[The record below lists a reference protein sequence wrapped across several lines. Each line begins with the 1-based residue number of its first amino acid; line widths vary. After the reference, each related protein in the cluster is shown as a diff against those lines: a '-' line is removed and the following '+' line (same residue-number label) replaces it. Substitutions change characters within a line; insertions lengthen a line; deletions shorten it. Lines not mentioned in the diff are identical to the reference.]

1 MNKKLKENFNIIYKQ
16 EYRID
21 LYNKLAEKE
30 KELKEIKSILPFD
43 LKDGEKLMKVKFIS
57 DDKKIH
63 FPVICK
69 NTDKVSR
76 LEQLIYDEYPEYFE
90 SQNINY
96 FVNEQKIN
104 IFKSLEDNKINNNST
119 IKIKFLDN

>member
-1 MNKKLKENFNIIYKQ
+1 MNKKFNENLNIINKQ
-16 EYRID
+16 EYKID
-21 LYNKLAEKE
+21 LYNKLDEKE
-30 KELKEIKSILPFD
+30 KELKELKSILSFD

-69 NTDKVSR
+69 NTDKFSR

-90 SQNINY
+90 SPNINY

-104 IFKSLEDNKINNNST
+104 IFKSLEDNKINNNATIT
-119 IKIKFLDN
+119 IKFIDH

>member
-16 EYRID
+16 EYKID
-21 LYNKLAEKE
+21 LYNKLNEKE

>member
-21 LYNKLAEKE
+21 LYNKLNEKE